1 MIKGI
6 DGWVICAW
14 AMENLNAWLILIKA
28 GDHIPLPHKRQS
40 QRLLKLEQTV
50 SVSPAFPVTLAGSLC
65 RVVVLPP
72 TRGDEPRRPG
82 PMSSWNISYPLNALR
97 RSSCSLERRFINPLR
112 VYDSLRARDSPL
124 PLFLSLGRVGS
135 SMTAYFCL
143 SHYW

>member
-6 DGWVICAW
+6 GGWVICAW

-40 QRLLKLEQTV
+40 QRLLNLEQTV

-72 TRGDEPRRPG
+72 TRGDEPRCPG
-82 PMSSWNISYPLNALR
+82 PMSSWNISYPLNAVR
-97 RSSCSLERRFINPLR
+97 RSSCSLERRFMNPLR
-112 VYDSLRARDSPL
+112 VYL
-124 PLFLSLGRVGS
+124 
-135 SMTAYFCL
+135 
-143 SHYW
+143 